1 MFMFSNSESNVMD
14 ANYSCLVD
22 KESLPSW
29 WYIRGHVGFSQE
41 VEEKIDIPRRKKC
54 GATLILFCYTGR
66 NQSWVNG
73 SI

>member
-22 KESLPSW
+22 KESLP

-41 VEEKIDIPRRKKC
+41 VEEKIDIPRRKNV
-54 GATLILFCYTGR
+54 GPH
-66 NQSWVNG
+66 
-73 SI
+73 